1 MLRDRVG
8 MAHVP
13 STLSKNEAL
22 DFIRNERRIE
32 LAGEGLRFYD
42 IRLYEDDTRNGGY
55 KGLDA
60 ASNVMKGQIFDVIN
74 NPGALLVWDKR
85 LELLPYPTSALD
97 KNKNKESKENNPG
110 Y

>member
-1 MLRDRVG
+1 
-8 MAHVP
+8 
-13 STLSKNEAL
+13 
-22 DFIRNERRIE
+22 
-32 LAGEGLRFYD
+32 
-42 IRLYEDDTRNGGY
+42 
-55 KGLDA
+55 
-60 ASNVMKGQIFDVIN
+60 MKGQIFDVIN